1 MKTVLMHAKGMNVNN
16 DQIKTKDRVADHGEV
31 YTSHREV
38 SSMLDLVDHETKRI
52 ESKFLEPACGNGNF
66 LIEVLKRKVE
76 VIHKRYSSSQIDF
89 ERNLFLATTSIYGI
103 DIQQDNVNECQK
115 RLLKFLTDS
124 YKKLFKKTYNPQF
137 IKSLSFVIA
146 KNILCGD
153 ALSLKAYDNDLI
165 GTPIIFSDWSLISGN
180 MVKRK
185 DFIFS
190 DLVERAS
197 DREMPLFSDLDD
209 DDEAFIPEPV
219 EEFAPID
226 FMSLENG

>member
-1 MKTVLMHAKGMNVNN
+1 MDTK
-16 DQIKTKDRVADHGEV
+16 QIKTKKRVTNHGEV
-31 YTSHREV
+31 YTGPREV
-38 SSMLDLVDHETKRI
+38 VAMLDLVDRETKRI

-66 LIEVLKRKVE
+66 LIEILKRKIE
-76 VIHKRYSSSQIDF
+76 VIQKRYSSSQIDY
-89 ERNLFLATTSIYGI
+89 ERYLFLATTSIYGI
-103 DIQQDNVNECQK
+103 DIQQDNVDECRK
-115 RLLKFLTDS
+115 RLLTFIAES
-124 YKKLFKKTYNPQF
+124 YRKLFKKTYKAQF
-137 IKSLSFVIA
+137 VKSISLVLS

-185 DFIFS
+185 NFIFS

-209 DDEAFIPEPV
+209 EAFIPEPV

-226 FMSLENG
+226 FMNLENG

>member
-209 DDEAFIPEPV
+209 EAFIPEPV

>member
-1 MKTVLMHAKGMNVNN
+1 MNN
-16 DQIKTKDRVADHGEV
+16 QIKTKDRVADHGEV

-103 DIQQDNVNECQK
+103 DIQQDNVNECQE
-115 RLLKFLTDS
+115 RLLVFLAEN
-124 YKKLFKKTYNPQF
+124 YKKLFKKSYNPQF
-137 IKSLSFVIA
+137 IESLSFVVS

-153 ALSLKAYDNDLI
+153 ALTLKTYENDLI
-165 GTPIIFSDWSLISGN
+165 GIPIKFTDWSIISGN
-180 MVKRK
+180 LVKRK

-190 DLVERAS
+190 DLVERS
-197 DREMPLFSDLDD
+197 SHREMPLFSDLNNE
-209 DDEAFIPEPV
+209 DEAFIPEPI
-219 EEFAPID
+219 EDFAPID
-226 FMSLENG
+226 FMSLGNE

>member
-185 DFIFS
+185 NYS
-190 DLVERAS
+190 TY
-197 DREMPLFSDLDD
+197 
-209 DDEAFIPEPV
+209 IPYC
-219 EEFAPID
+219 
-226 FMSLENG
+226 